1 MHVFLPNKHNLHH
14 PQQDYSDGLPPFE
27 HMEVPKRVDAVLAGI
42 QSATEVDLV
51 TVDELAL
58 DAVYSLHDK
67 DYVDFLLAIDK
78 QIKPEQEYIPTI
90 FSNNLLKSPLA
101 YRGGMYSKEIGTPI
115 GKNSIQAALNS
126 AAVAK
131 NAVNYLLETGQDVV
145 ALCRPPGHHA
155 GKRRYGGYCF
165 FNNAYIAAKTLTQ
178 QCAVLD
184 IDYHFGDGSI
194 EFANTN
200 TPYFSL
206 HADPWQNYPYLD
218 ANIELPTKH
227 TELLIFPNNIKG
239 NSYIDLLKILLAKLD
254 NIEYLIVSL
263 GFDTLGTD
271 RIQDGAIY
279 LKPTDYQIIGQ
290 LLAQIKAPKLII
302 LEGGYDLL
310 NLSACAKYF
319 TLGLLNRFIY
329 INKC

>member
-1 MHVFLPNKHNLHH
+1 MYVFLPNKHNLHH

-27 HMEVPKRVDAVLAGI
+27 HLEVPKRVDAVLQGI
-42 QSATEVDLV
+42 QSATEVNLV
-51 TVDELAL
+51 TVTELAL
-58 DAVYSLHDK
+58 DAVSNLHDK
-67 DYVDFLLAIDK
+67 DYVDFLLAIGE
-78 QIKPEQEYIPTI
+78 QIEPEQEYIPTV
-90 FSNNLLKSPLA
+90 FSHNLLKSPLA

-115 GKNSIQAALNS
+115 GKDSIQVALNS

-131 NAVNYLLETGQDVV
+131 TAANYLLETGQDVI

-165 FNNAYIAAKTLTQ
+165 FNNAYIAAKTLNQ

-184 IDYHFGDGSI
+184 IDYHFGDGSV
-194 EFANTN
+194 EFANVN

-218 ANIELPTKH
+218 SNIALPTKY
-227 TELLIFPNNIKG
+227 TELMIFPNGSTG
-239 NSYIDLLKILLAKLD
+239 NSYLDLFKILLAKLG
-254 NIEYLIVSL
+254 NIKYLIVSL

-271 RIQDGAIY
+271 RIQDDSIY
-279 LKPTDYQIIGQ
+279 LEPTDYLIIGQ
-290 LLAQIKAPKLII
+290 LLAQIKAKKLVI

-310 NLSACAKYF
+310 NLSACARYF
-319 TLGLLNRFIY
+319 TLGLLNQESPTI
-329 INKC
+329 